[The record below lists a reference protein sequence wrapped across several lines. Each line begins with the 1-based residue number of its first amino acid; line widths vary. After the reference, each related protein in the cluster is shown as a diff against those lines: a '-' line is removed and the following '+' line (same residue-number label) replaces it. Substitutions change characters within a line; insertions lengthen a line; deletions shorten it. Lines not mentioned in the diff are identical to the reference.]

1 MNKLPRCRELIHHI
15 AGRPDTSCRVESD
28 PCLILERHHAL
39 FDSAIIPPLP
49 APVLFVH
56 VGGKPLSYRTGRVQ
70 EKQESLPGLVTL
82 VPPGVRAE
90 IALRGIGEGC
100 LVYFEDER
108 RIPAWLAESVPKQPL
123 TFLDGVIAALAR
135 QILSAAAAGRAEQA
149 YLATLA
155 DALLVQL
162 QYALVHPL
170 QADRPR
176 GSRST
181 LRVAHTAIRHIQQ
194 HIEESITL
202 RDLAGE
208 CGLGITHFSNAFKQA
223 TGSTPHRYVRSARIE
238 RACELLQTTS
248 LTIGEVAEAVGFR
261 GQSHF
266 STAFTQER
274 GITPSAYRRRLHSG
288 ARSRT

>member
-1 MNKLPRCRELIHHI
+1 MNTPPRYRALIHRI
-15 AGRPDTSCRVESD
+15 VGQPDISCRVESD

-39 FDSAIIPPLP
+39 FDKATIPPLP
-49 APVLFVH
+49 APVIFVH
-56 VGGKPLSYRTGRVQ
+56 FGGRPLSYRAGSVHAT
-70 EKQESLPGLVTL
+70 QESLPGLVTL

-90 IALRGIGEGC
+90 IALRGIGEGG

-108 RIPAWLAESVPKQPL
+108 HIPARLAECFPKEPL
-123 TFLDGVIAALAR
+123 TFLDGVIASLTR
-135 QILSAAAAGRAEQA
+135 QILAAAAAAAGRAEQA
-149 YLATLA
+149 YLARLA
-155 DALLVQL
+155 DALLAQL
-162 QYALVHPL
+162 QHALMHSL
-170 QADRPR
+170 DADPPR

-181 LRVAHTAIRHIQQ
+181 LLVAHIAMRHIRD
-194 HIEESITL
+194 HLERSITL

-208 CGLGITHFSNAFKQA
+208 CGLGVTHFSRAFKQA
-223 TGSTPHRYVRSARIE
+223 TGVTPHRYVRSARIE

-288 ARSRT
+288 SR